1 MTDTISCGIYVF
13 RAEKLFE
20 ILKLIFKKLEDGN
33 NSISMEQDILPLLT
47 NKSQLYGVLS
57 DQETV
62 INTTL

>member
-1 MTDTISCGIYVF
+1 
-13 RAEKLFE
+13 
-20 ILKLIFKKLEDGN
+20 
-33 NSISMEQDILPLLT
+33 MEQDILPLLT